1 MKSPPQSGTLLI
13 VTSQHEKY
21 HSLKSIIFKPLINH
35 RIILKFQNSGD
46 GTLQLEELVTVLS
59 ECLKESGLKLPES
72 DVREMAD
79 ALYEEALGEV
89 NK

>member
-1 MKSPPQSGTLLI
+1 M
-13 VTSQHEKY
+13 
-21 HSLKSIIFKPLINH
+21 
-35 RIILKFQNSGD
+35 
-46 GTLQLEELVTVLS
+46 LS

-89 NK
+89 NKIQYFIKKIIICIQNKNIKKK

>member
-1 MKSPPQSGTLLI
+1 MSITLNI
-13 VTSQHEKY
+13 
-21 HSLKSIIFKPLINH
+21 
-35 RIILKFQNSGD
+35 QNSGD

-89 NK
+89 NKIQYFIKKNYCKWSNDVNGPT

>member
-1 MKSPPQSGTLLI
+1 M
-13 VTSQHEKY
+13 
-21 HSLKSIIFKPLINH
+21 
-35 RIILKFQNSGD
+35 
-46 GTLQLEELVTVLS
+46 LS

-89 NK
+89 NRIKYFIKNYCKWSKDVNGPT

>member
-1 MKSPPQSGTLLI
+1 M
-13 VTSQHEKY
+13 
-21 HSLKSIIFKPLINH
+21 
-35 RIILKFQNSGD
+35 
-46 GTLQLEELVTVLS
+46 LS

-89 NK
+89 NKIQYFIKNNNRKWPYLLRC

>member
-1 MKSPPQSGTLLI
+1 M
-13 VTSQHEKY
+13 
-21 HSLKSIIFKPLINH
+21 
-35 RIILKFQNSGD
+35 
-46 GTLQLEELVTVLS
+46 LS

-89 NK
+89 NRIKYFIKNYCKWSNDVNGPTSMIKRECNFNKNLYAFVIVSG